1 MIYSMML
8 LEKKKFGLLRLN
20 KSYLFLPLLLLTLL
34 TKAQPTDVEII
45 DDIIAVV
52 GNEIILRSEIET
64 QKLELTRRGMNVDA
78 QAEGVILE
86 EMMLQKLMVHMAR
99 VDSIEVTDAEIQ
111 AEMDQRLSHFITQ
124 FGSEE
129 AFEEFYGKSIPE
141 FRQEF
146 EDPLRE
152 QLMVEKYRPSITKG
166 AKVTPEDI
174 VKYFES
180 IPKDSLPLIESEVQF
195 SHIVINPTVRQKA
208 KDKVVHLLDS
218 IRQDLMDGKTTMLVQ
233 AARHSE
239 DPGSKFK
246 GGCYELIRRGSF
258 DPAYE
263 AAVFNTKEGNYS
275 QVFES
280 QFGYHI
286 VQVKE
291 KRGELFTSCHIL
303 KRPEILPSDL
313 DRARVKL
320 DSIVTA
326 IKTDT
331 LLFSKAAELYSNDK
345 ESSNQGGKVV
355 DPRSKV
361 SRFEINSLDPTLFF
375 VIDELEPGEMSDLLE
390 YEKEDGTKA
399 WRVIRLDTRSTP
411 HKANLRDDYQL
422 IQMMA
427 EQDAEEVVMEAWIKD
442 NVTQTYIK
450 VKPELNTSA
459 FRYDWLNDNP

>member
-174 VKYFES
+174 V
-180 IPKDSLPLIESEVQF
+180 IPP
-195 SHIVINPTVRQKA
+195 N
-208 KDKVVHLLDS
+208 
-218 IRQDLMDGKTTMLVQ
+218 
-233 AARHSE
+233 
-239 DPGSKFK
+239 
-246 GGCYELIRRGSF
+246 
-258 DPAYE
+258 
-263 AAVFNTKEGNYS
+263 
-275 QVFES
+275 
-280 QFGYHI
+280 
-286 VQVKE
+286 
-291 KRGELFTSCHIL
+291 
-303 KRPEILPSDL
+303 
-313 DRARVKL
+313 
-320 DSIVTA
+320 
-326 IKTDT
+326 
-331 LLFSKAAELYSNDK
+331 
-345 ESSNQGGKVV
+345 
-355 DPRSKV
+355 
-361 SRFEINSLDPTLFF
+361 
-375 VIDELEPGEMSDLLE
+375 
-390 YEKEDGTKA
+390 
-399 WRVIRLDTRSTP
+399 
-411 HKANLRDDYQL
+411 
-422 IQMMA
+422 
-427 EQDAEEVVMEAWIKD
+427 
-442 NVTQTYIK
+442 
-450 VKPELNTSA
+450 
-459 FRYDWLNDNP
+459 